1 MVILMSDDIKKMC
14 GNITLKLDNTA
25 EYEDWLIIQDYID
38 ELIADKEHLKE
49 EIKDLKQDI
58 EDNYRP
64 IPVAEQVG
72 ISDRDF
78 I

>member
-1 MVILMSDDIKKMC
+1 MDIDYSLKKDIEKIVGYEIETFEMIEDDVISLLE
-14 GNITLKLDNTA
+14 TLVGKYRTLEEELENT
-25 EYEDWLIIQDYID
+25 
-38 ELIADKEHLKE
+38 
-49 EIKDLKQDI
+49 KQDL

-64 IPVAEQVG
+64 IPVVEQVG

>member
-1 MVILMSDDIKKMC
+1 MDIDHSLKKDIEKIVDYEIEPMSLEEDDVIGILEDLVGKYR
-14 GNITLKLDNTA
+14 TLEEELQNT
-25 EYEDWLIIQDYID
+25 
-38 ELIADKEHLKE
+38 
-49 EIKDLKQDI
+49 KQDL

-64 IPVAEQVG
+64 VPISEQVG

>member
-1 MVILMSDDIKKMC
+1 MDIDYSLKKDIEKIVDYEIEPFEMIEDDVISLLEDLVGKYR
-14 GNITLKLDNTA
+14 TLEEELENT
-25 EYEDWLIIQDYID
+25 
-38 ELIADKEHLKE
+38 
-49 EIKDLKQDI
+49 KQDL

-64 IPVAEQVG
+64 VPISEQVG

>member
-1 MVILMSDDIKKMC
+1 MDIDYNLKSDIEEIVKYTINPMTMKEDDI
-14 GNITLKLDNTA
+14 ISVI
-25 EYEDWLIIQDYID
+25 EDLIGKYHI
-38 ELIADKEHLKE
+38 LKE
-49 EIKDLKQDI
+49 EYERLKQDL

>member
-1 MVILMSDDIKKMC
+1 MDIDYSLKKDIEKIVGYEIEPFEMIEDDVISLLEDLVGKYR
-14 GNITLKLDNTA
+14 TL
-25 EYEDWLIIQDYID
+25 EE
-38 ELIADKEHLKE
+38 ELENN
-49 EIKDLKQDI
+49 KQDL

>member
-1 MVILMSDDIKKMC
+1 MDIDSSLKKDIEKIVDYEIEPFEMTEDDVISLLEDLVSKYQILKK
-14 GNITLKLDNTA
+14 
-25 EYEDWLIIQDYID
+25 EFEDY
-38 ELIADKEHLKE
+38 
-49 EIKDLKQDI
+49 KQDI

>member
-1 MVILMSDDIKKMC
+1 MDIDY
-14 GNITLKLDNTA
+14 NLKNDL
-25 EYEDWLIIQDYID
+25 
-38 ELIADKEHLKE
+38 E
-49 EIKDLKQDI
+49 EIVGYKIEPMILQEDDVISLLEDLVGKYRTLEEELENTKQDL

>member
-1 MVILMSDDIKKMC
+1 MDIGYKLKKDISKIVGYEIAPFTMDEDDVISLV
-14 GNITLKLDNTA
+14 
-25 EYEDWLIIQDYID
+25 EDLVDQYHILEKEFEDY
-38 ELIADKEHLKE
+38 
-49 EIKDLKQDI
+49 KQDI

-64 IPVAEQVG
+64 VPVAEQVG

>member
-1 MVILMSDDIKKMC
+1 MDIDYSLKKNISEIVGYEIEPMTLEEDDVIGILENLVSNYHI
-14 GNITLKLDNTA
+14 
-25 EYEDWLIIQDYID
+25 
-38 ELIADKEHLKE
+38 LKE
-49 EIKDLKQDI
+49 KFEDYKKDV

>member
-1 MVILMSDDIKKMC
+1 MDIDYSLKKDIEKIVGYEIEPFEMIEDDVISLLENLVGKYR
-14 GNITLKLDNTA
+14 TLEEELENT
-25 EYEDWLIIQDYID
+25 
-38 ELIADKEHLKE
+38 
-49 EIKDLKQDI
+49 KQDL

>member
-1 MVILMSDDIKKMC
+1 MDIDYSLKKNIEKIVGYEIEPMTLEEDDVIGLLEDLVGKYR
-14 GNITLKLDNTA
+14 TLEEELENT
-25 EYEDWLIIQDYID
+25 
-38 ELIADKEHLKE
+38 
-49 EIKDLKQDI
+49 KQDL

>member
-1 MVILMSDDIKKMC
+1 MDIDY
-14 GNITLKLDNTA
+14 NLKNDL
-25 EYEDWLIIQDYID
+25 
-38 ELIADKEHLKE
+38 E
-49 EIKDLKQDI
+49 EIVGYKIEPMTLQEDDVIGLLEDLVGKYRALEEELENTKQDL

-78 I
+78 M

>member
-1 MVILMSDDIKKMC
+1 MDIDYSLKKDIEKIVGYEIEPFEMIEDDVISLLEDLVGKYR
-14 GNITLKLDNTA
+14 TLEEELENT
-25 EYEDWLIIQDYID
+25 
-38 ELIADKEHLKE
+38 
-49 EIKDLKQDI
+49 KQDL

>member
-1 MVILMSDDIKKMC
+1 MDIDYNMKKEIEGIVKYTINPMTMEEDDII
-14 GNITLKLDNTA
+14 NVIDDLIY
-25 EYEDWLIIQDYID
+25 EY
-38 ELIADKEHLKE
+38 HNLKE
-49 EIKDLKQDI
+49 EHEKLKQDL

-72 ISDRDF
+72 ISDKDF

>member
-1 MVILMSDDIKKMC
+1 MDIDYNLKEGIKKIVGYEINSITLEKDDIIELLEELVGKYQILKK
-14 GNITLKLDNTA
+14 
-25 EYEDWLIIQDYID
+25 EFEDY
-38 ELIADKEHLKE
+38 
-49 EIKDLKQDI
+49 KQDV

-64 IPVAEQVG
+64 IPIAEQVG

>member
-1 MVILMSDDIKKMC
+1 MNYEIEPFEMTEDDVISLLEDLVGKYQILKK
-14 GNITLKLDNTA
+14 
-25 EYEDWLIIQDYID
+25 EFEDY
-38 ELIADKEHLKE
+38 
-49 EIKDLKQDI
+49 KQDV

-64 IPVAEQVG
+64 IPIAEQVG

>member
-1 MVILMSDDIKKMC
+1 MDIDYSLKKDIEKIVNYEIEPFEFGEDDVIRLLEDLVGKYQILKK
-14 GNITLKLDNTA
+14 
-25 EYEDWLIIQDYID
+25 EFEDY
-38 ELIADKEHLKE
+38 
-49 EIKDLKQDI
+49 KQDV

-64 IPVAEQVG
+64 ISIAEQVD

>member
-1 MVILMSDDIKKMC
+1 MDIDYSLKKDIEKIVNYEIETFEFAEDDVIRLLEDLVGKYQILKK
-14 GNITLKLDNTA
+14 
-25 EYEDWLIIQDYID
+25 EFEDY
-38 ELIADKEHLKE
+38 
-49 EIKDLKQDI
+49 KQDV

>member
-1 MVILMSDDIKKMC
+1 MDIDYNLKSDIEEIVNYTINPMTMEEDDIISLLEDLVGKYQILKK
-14 GNITLKLDNTA
+14 
-25 EYEDWLIIQDYID
+25 EFEDY
-38 ELIADKEHLKE
+38 
-49 EIKDLKQDI
+49 KQDV

-72 ISDRDF
+72 ISNKDF

>member
-1 MVILMSDDIKKMC
+1 MDIDFNLKKDIEKIVNYEIEPFEMTEDDVISL
-14 GNITLKLDNTA
+14 L
-25 EYEDWLIIQDYID
+25 EDLVDQYHILEKEFEDY
-38 ELIADKEHLKE
+38 
-49 EIKDLKQDI
+49 KQDV